1 MNLIIDGILG
11 LEGGYSANPKDKGGE
26 TNWGITEATAR
37 AHGYQGKMS
46 ELSHNEAYAMLETD
60 YWIKPGFEQVSQLS
74 WAVAFE
80 LCDAAVNIGPHHPCT
95 WLQRWLNV
103 MNREQQ
109 YYPDIKAD
117 GSIGPQTL
125 HALNSYL
132 SRRGKEGEAV
142 LVKALN
148 CSQGAYYLDICE
160 NRRKNEEF
168 IYGWIKNRVT

>member
-1 MNLIIDGILG
+1 MNFLTMKPMQSKRITG
-11 LEGGYSANPKDKGGE
+11 SNPALNKYR
-26 TNWGITEATAR
+26 NF
-37 AHGYQGKMS
+37 
-46 ELSHNEAYAMLETD
+46 L
-60 YWIKPGFEQVSQLS
+60 
-74 WAVAFE
+74 AVAFE

-132 SRRGKEGEAV
+132 SQRGKEGEAV

-148 CSQGAYYLDICE
+148 CSRALIIWISAKIADKMKSSFTAGLKPSDIVE
-160 NRRKNEEF
+160 INESV
-168 IYGWIKNRVT
+168 IKDSRMSLLLSDNAI

>member
-1 MNLIIDGILG
+1 MNPIIDGILV

-46 ELSHNEAYAMLETD
+46 DLTHDEAYTILETD
-60 YWIKPGFEQVSQLS
+60 YWIKPGFAQVSQLS

-80 LCDAAVNIGPHHPCT
+80 LCDAAVNIGPRYPCT

-109 YYPDIKAD
+109 NYQDLKAD
-117 GSIGPQTL
+117 GSIGPLTL
-125 HALNSYL
+125 SALNTYL
-132 SRRGKEGEAV
+132 TWRGKEGEAV

-148 CSQGAYYLDICE
+148 CSQGIYYLE
-160 NRRKNEEF
+160 ASESHPQNEEF